1 MKGISEMEN
10 QKKANE
16 REIDLAFLFKVLK
29 KAIVLMIVAAMF
41 FGAIGIAYSVA
52 VEKPKYQGTVTF
64 WVANNSPDANYT
76 SQSLVYAAAAIASSC
91 IELVKQDMPIREAVR
106 NNGLIEKLGYE
117 TEDKCVAAV
126 KSMISARKE
135 DENSLMFYVTVQADT
150 KEDAYDVAKAIE
162 EVMPGILNKLCSI
175 NSESISMITATGGV
189 NNPESVKTIKS
200 SPITTAIILGFVAA
214 VATYAVF
221 FVLSIFDVSIYD
233 ENTVKDNFS
242 YPIIGNIPS
251 FAGSD
256 ELSEFKKRSKN
267 PNGIVKRNYKNK
279 LLAEDSPFFMT
290 ESFNT
295 LRTNVIYSA
304 AAAKNPIFAVTS
316 DVAAVG
322 KTVVASNLAIA
333 LSSLGKKVLLVE
345 CDMRCPTFSKLF
357 KIKKETGLSELL
369 AGISDK
375 TADVAVNYNG
385 STLDILL
392 CGQIPP
398 NPSELL
404 AGYRM
409 TELAEEWKSAY
420 DYVILDMPPIGEVYD
435 ASVVANVVNGYIVT
449 VRVNHSNINDVR
461 TATERIES
469 VNGAILGIIVN
480 GINPKSSKK
489 YKYYYSY
496 GEKNTVK
503 ANSATPKNN

>member
-1 MKGISEMEN
+1 MEN
-10 QKKANE
+10 QRNEKE
-16 REIDLAFLFKVLK
+16 REIDIAFLFKVLK
-29 KAIVLMIVAAMF
+29 KALVLMVVAAMF
-41 FGAIGIAYSVA
+41 FGAVGIAYSVA

-106 NNGLIEKLGYE
+106 SNGLIEKLGYE
-117 TEDKCVAAV
+117 TEDECVAAV
-126 KSMISARKE
+126 RSMISARKE

-162 EVMPGILNKLCSI
+162 NVMPGILNKLCSI

-189 NNPESVKTIKS
+189 NSKESVRTVKS

-221 FVLSIFDVSIYD
+221 FVLAIFDVSIYD
-233 ENTVKDNFS
+233 ENTVKEHFS
-242 YPIIGNIPS
+242 YPIVGNIPS
-251 FAGSD
+251 FASGEEIA
-256 ELSEFKKRSKN
+256 ELKKNKYTKN
-267 PNGIVKRNYKNK
+267 RNGIIKRNYKNK
-279 LLAEDSPFFMT
+279 LLADDSPFFMT

-295 LRTNVIYSA
+295 LRTNVIYAA

-316 DVAAVG
+316 DIAAAG

-357 KIKKETGLSELL
+357 RMKNEDGLSELL
-369 AGISDK
+369 AGIADK
-375 TADVAVNYNG
+375 TSDVAINYEG
-385 STLDILL
+385 STLDILM

-409 TELAEEWKSAY
+409 TELASEWKSNY
-420 DYVILDMPPIGEVYD
+420 DYIIMDMPPIGEVYD
-435 ASVVANVVNGYIVT
+435 ASVVANIVNGYIMT
-449 VRVNHSNINDVR
+449 IRVNHSNINDVKA
-461 TATERIES
+461 ATERIES
-469 VNGAILGIIVN
+469 VNGSILGIIVN

-496 GEKNTVK
+496 GEKNTAK
-503 ANSATPKNN
+503 AHLDSGKKA

>member
-1 MKGISEMEN
+1 MEN
-10 QKKANE
+10 QRNEKE

-52 VEKPKYQGTVTF
+52 IEKPKYQGTVTF

-106 NNGLIEKLGYE
+106 NNGLVEKLGYE
-117 TEDKCVAAV
+117 SEDKCVAAV
-126 KSMISARKE
+126 RSMISARKE

-150 KEDAYDVAKAIE
+150 KDDAYDVAKAIE

-175 NSESISMITATGGV
+175 SSESISMITATGGV
-189 NNPESVKTIKS
+189 NNPDSVRTVKS
-200 SPITTAIILGFVAA
+200 SPLTTAIILGFVAA

-233 ENTVKDNFS
+233 ESTVKANFT

-251 FAGSD
+251 FASGD
-256 ELSEFKKRSKN
+256 EIAELKKNKYRKN
-267 PNGIVKRNYKNK
+267 PGGIVKRNYKNK

-295 LRTNVIYSA
+295 LRTNVIYAA

-316 DVAAVG
+316 DIAAVG

-333 LSSLGKKVLLVE
+333 LSGLGKKVLLVE

-357 KIKKETGLSELL
+357 KIKSEQGLSELL
-369 AGISDK
+369 AAFKQANLITTEGDAEWKLSKSGKEALLGADKLKNRLNGEKAAFESAIESLDHKKNYLLSGSEEFLIKLGISDK
-375 TADVAVNYNG
+375 TGHVHDKRQGKFRQINRF
-385 STLDILL
+385 LEIIEDIY
-392 CGQIPP
+392 P
-398 NPSELL
+398 ELPC
-404 AGYRM
+404 
-409 TELAEEWKSAY
+409 E
-420 DYVILDMPPIGEVYD
+420 GEIKVYD
-435 ASVVANVVNGYIVT
+435 
-449 VRVNHSNINDVR
+449 
-461 TATERIES
+461 
-469 VNGAILGIIVN
+469 L
-480 GINPKSSKK
+480 
-489 YKYYYSY
+489 
-496 GEKNTVK
+496 
-503 ANSATPKNN
+503 

>member
-1 MKGISEMEN
+1 MEN
-10 QKKANE
+10 QRNEKE
-16 REIDLAFLFKVLK
+16 REIDIAFLFKVLK
-29 KAIVLMIVAAMF
+29 KALVLMIVAAMF

-52 VEKPKYQGTVTF
+52 IEKPKYQGTVTF

-91 IELVKQDMPIREAVR
+91 TELVKQDMPIRQAIR
-106 NNGLIEKLGYE
+106 NNGLDVKLGYDN
-117 TEDKCVAAV
+117 EDKCVTAV
-126 KSMISARKE
+126 RNMLSARKE

-150 KEDAYDVAKAIE
+150 REDVYDVAKAIE
-162 EVMPGILNKLCSI
+162 EVMPGVLNKLCSI

-189 NNPESVKTIKS
+189 NNPESVKTVKS
-200 SPITTAIILGFVAA
+200 SPLTTAIILGFVAA
-214 VATYAVF
+214 VATYAIF
-221 FVLSIFDVSIYD
+221 FVLAIFDVSIYD
-233 ENTVKDNFS
+233 ENTVKENFS

-251 FAGSD
+251 FASGE
-256 ELSEFKKRSKN
+256 ELAELKKSKYAKN

-357 KIKKETGLSELL
+357 RMKKEEGLSELL
-369 AGISDK
+369 AGMVDK
-375 TADVAVNYNG
+375 TSDVTVNYND
-385 STLDILL
+385 STLDILM

-409 TELAEEWKSAY
+409 TELAEEWKAGY
-420 DYVILDMPPIGEVYD
+420 DYIILDMPPVGEVYD
-435 ASVVANVVNGYIVT
+435 ASVVANIVNGYIVT
-449 VRVNHSNINDVR
+449 VRVNHSNLNDVR
-461 TATERIES
+461 AATERIES
-469 VNGAILGIIVN
+469 VNGSILGIIVN

-489 YKYYYSY
+489 YRYYYSY
-496 GEKNTVK
+496 GEKNTTK
-503 ANSATPKNN
+503 AQADSGK

>member
-1 MKGISEMEN
+1 MEN
-10 QKKANE
+10 QRNEKE

-52 VEKPKYQGTVTF
+52 IEKPKYQGTVTF

-106 NNGLIEKLGYE
+106 NNGLVEKLGYE
-117 TEDKCVAAV
+117 SEDKCVAAV
-126 KSMISARKE
+126 RSMISARKE

-175 NSESISMITATGGV
+175 SSESISMITATGGV
-189 NNPESVKTIKS
+189 NNPDSVRTVKS
-200 SPITTAIILGFVAA
+200 SPLTTAIILGFVAA

-233 ENTVKDNFS
+233 ESTVKANFT

-251 FAGSD
+251 FASGD
-256 ELSEFKKRSKN
+256 EIAEFKKNKYRKN
-267 PNGIVKRNYKNK
+267 PGGIVKRNYKNK

-295 LRTNVIYSA
+295 LRTNVIYAA

-316 DVAAVG
+316 DIAAVG

-333 LSSLGKKVLLVE
+333 LSGLGKKVLLVE

-357 KIKKETGLSELL
+357 KIKSEQGLSELL
-369 AGISDK
+369 AGIADK

-409 TELAEEWKSAY
+409 TELAEEWKSSY
-420 DYVILDMPPIGEVYD
+420 DYIIMDMPPVGEVYD
-435 ASVVANVVNGYIVT
+435 ASVVSNIVNGYIVT
-449 VRVNHSNINDVR
+449 VRVNHSNLNDVKN
-461 TATERIES
+461 ATERIES
-469 VNGAILGIIVN
+469 VNGTILGIIVN

-496 GEKNTVK
+496 GEKK
-503 ANSATPKNN
+503 ASAASDASAKSN

>member
-1 MKGISEMEN
+1 MEN
-10 QKKANE
+10 QRNEKE
-16 REIDLAFLFKVLK
+16 REIDIAFLFKVFK
-29 KAIVLMIVAAMF
+29 KALVLMIVAAMF

-52 VEKPKYQGTVTF
+52 IEKPMYQGTVTF

-91 IELVKQDMPIREAVR
+91 TELVKQDMPIRQAIR
-106 NNGLIEKLGYE
+106 NNGLDVKLGYDN
-117 TEDKCVAAV
+117 EDKCVMAV
-126 KSMISARKE
+126 RSMLSARKE
-135 DENSLMFYVTVQADT
+135 DENSLMFYVTVQADAR
-150 KEDAYDVAKAIE
+150 EDVYDVAKAIE
-162 EVMPGILNKLCSI
+162 EVMPGVLNKLCSI

-189 NNPESVKTIKS
+189 NNPESVKTVKS
-200 SPITTAIILGFVAA
+200 SPLTTAIILGFVAA
-214 VATYAVF
+214 VATYAIF
-221 FVLSIFDVSIYD
+221 FVLAIFDVSIYD
-233 ENTVKDNFS
+233 ENTVKENFS

-251 FAGSD
+251 FASGE
-256 ELSEFKKRSKN
+256 ELAELKKSKYAKN

-357 KIKKETGLSELL
+357 RMKKEEGLSELL
-369 AGISDK
+369 AGMVDK
-375 TADVAVNYNG
+375 TSDVIVNYND
-385 STLDILL
+385 STLDILM

-409 TELAEEWKSAY
+409 TELAEEWKAGY
-420 DYVILDMPPIGEVYD
+420 DYIILDMPPVGEVYD
-435 ASVVANVVNGYIVT
+435 ASVVANIVNGYIVT
-449 VRVNHSNINDVR
+449 VRVNHSNLNDVR
-461 TATERIES
+461 AATERIES
-469 VNGAILGIIVN
+469 VNGSILGIIVN

-489 YKYYYSY
+489 YRYYYSY
-496 GEKNTVK
+496 GEKNTTK
-503 ANSATPKNN
+503 AQADSGK